1 MAVFANPAS
10 CQYCSANLLLA
21 PSGRGEKQCW
31 PGDGMMASNRL
42 FVLPAVSVLN
52 RLAGGEPRGTRC
64 PSDTSSRVSL
74 AQLGPVLIRGRDVG
88 CILWQKKDHQMRALR
103 IVWARQANRCL
114 VSLRSR
120 RLTLRELLRGSHQ
133 PGSLR

>member
-1 MAVFANPAS
+1 MTVFANPAS

-31 PGDGMMASNRL
+31 PGDGMMASDRL

-52 RLAGGEPRGTRC
+52 RLVGGEPRDTRC

-74 AQLGPVLIRGRDVG
+74 AQLGPVLIRSGRR
-88 CILWQKKDHQMRALR
+88 CILWLKVRPSDEGVAH
-103 IVWARQANRCL
+103 
-114 VSLRSR
+114 SLGAAGEP
-120 RLTLRELLRGSHQ
+120 L
-133 PGSLR
+133 PGLFAK